1 MTSSAVPHL
10 YDRYSPVGTLF
21 LLAGQI
27 LKMTDPGERGREVAM
42 YVLTVITG
50 LLIHSLF
57 TLPLIYFLIT
67 HKNPFKFMGA
77 LIEVFTTAFGTSSR
91 WVWIVNTAHYTW
103 TMVEY
108 QLPYCTVS
116 SQFCNPA
123 CYPVLYGAAS
133 EHGQTTDTLHAPCRG
148 HNEHG
153 WCSALWSCSCS
164 IYRPS

>member
-1 MTSSAVPHL
+1 MCAVAPRSFDDNHVYSLAECRSAGMPHL

-27 LKMTDPGERGREVAM
+27 LKMTDPEERGREVAM

-67 HKNPFKFMGA
+67 YKNPFRFMAA

-91 WVWIVNTAHYTW
+91 
-103 TMVEY
+103 
-108 QLPYCTVS
+108 
-116 SQFCNPA
+116 
-123 CYPVLYGAAS
+123 
-133 EHGQTTDTLHAPCRG
+133 
-148 HNEHG
+148 
-153 WCSALWSCSCS
+153 
-164 IYRPS
+164 